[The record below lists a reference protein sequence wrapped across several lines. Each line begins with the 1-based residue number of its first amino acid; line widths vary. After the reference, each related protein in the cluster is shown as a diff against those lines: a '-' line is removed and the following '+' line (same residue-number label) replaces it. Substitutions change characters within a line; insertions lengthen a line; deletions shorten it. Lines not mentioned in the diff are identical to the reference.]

1 MVGVAV
7 LGPTGHAI
15 ETATGGLQAVETAPS
30 NDYDVILM
38 DVHMPS
44 MGGMEATQ
52 AIRHLADDQR
62 ELWQQ
67 GNTNDP

>member
-1 MVGVAV
+1 MAF
-7 LGPTGHAI
+7 
-15 ETATGGLQAVETAPS
+15 S

-38 DVHMPS
+38 DVHMPG

-52 AIRHLADDQR
+52 AIRHLASEQR

>member
-1 MVGVAV
+1 
-7 LGPTGHAI
+7 
-15 ETATGGLQAVETAPS
+15 
-30 NDYDVILM
+30 
-38 DVHMPS
+38 VHMPG

-52 AIRHLADDQR
+52 AIRHLANEQR

>member
-7 LGPTGHAI
+7 LGPTGHTI

-52 AIRHLADDQR
+52 AIRHF
-62 ELWQQ
+62 
-67 GNTNDP
+67 